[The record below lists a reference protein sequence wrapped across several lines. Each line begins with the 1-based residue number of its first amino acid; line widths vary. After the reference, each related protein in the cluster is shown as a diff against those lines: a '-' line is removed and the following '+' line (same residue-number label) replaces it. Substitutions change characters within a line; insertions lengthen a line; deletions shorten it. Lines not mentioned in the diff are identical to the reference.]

1 MHCTL
6 EVCVDST
13 ASALAA
19 KRGGADRLELC
30 ADLIIGGTT
39 PSPALLR
46 QVKAET
52 GLPVRALIRP
62 RFGDFCYDR
71 YELAQM
77 AECAA
82 ELVAAGADG
91 IVTGVLTPTGA
102 LDTDALRPIYAAAR
116 QAAEKAHRT
125 VDCTLHRAF
134 DVCCD
139 PFAALEAAKQLGLA
153 TILTS
158 GQAVSAPQGAALLQQ
173 LVEAA
178 GQEVEILVGAG
189 VSAANIPALAA
200 QTGARA
206 FHLSGKQVLLSVY
219 DPATKERFEEQVKP
233 ITYGTQS
240 DLLYKRWVEQKR
252 QMVDKLSNGKIGY
265 VHVKGM
271 NSESFRDTYS
281 ELLGRCREKEAVIVD
296 TRHNGGGW
304 LHEDLAILLSG
315 ELYAKF
321 TPRGQFI
328 GNDPFNR
335 WLKPSCVLMCEDNY
349 SNAHGFPWTYKTLK
363 IGKLIGAPVP
373 GTMTAVWWETQI
385 DPSIVFGIPQVG
397 MQDMQGRYLENQQLE
412 PDIEVYN
419 SPESQLRGEDHQLEE
434 AVKEMLKE
442 VQK

>member
-39 PSPALLR
+39 PSSALLR

-91 IVTGVLTPTGA
+91 IVTGVLTPAGA

-158 GQAVSAPQGAALLQQ
+158 GQAASAPQGAALLRQ

-206 FHLSGKQVLLSVY
+206 FHLSGKQALDSRMTFRRQGVPMGLPGFS
-219 DPATKERFEEQVKP
+219 EFEIWQ
-233 ITYGTQS
+233 T
-240 DLLYKRWVEQKR
+240 
-252 QMVDKLSNGKIGY
+252 
-265 VHVKGM
+265 
-271 NSESFRDTYS
+271 SEANIRAA
-281 ELLGRCREKEAVIVD
+281 R
-296 TRHNGGGW
+296 
-304 LHEDLAILLSG
+304 
-315 ELYAKF
+315 
-321 TPRGQFI
+321 
-328 GNDPFNR
+328 
-335 WLKPSCVLMCEDNY
+335 
-349 SNAHGFPWTYKTLK
+349 
-363 IGKLIGAPVP
+363 
-373 GTMTAVWWETQI
+373 TAL
-385 DPSIVFGIPQVG
+385 DA
-397 MQDMQGRYLENQQLE
+397 L
-412 PDIEVYN
+412 
-419 SPESQLRGEDHQLEE
+419 
-434 AVKEMLKE
+434 
-442 VQK
+442 

>member
-1 MHCTL
+1 MHYTL

-52 GLPVRALIRP
+52 GLPVRALLRP

-91 IVTGVLTPTGA
+91 IVTGVLTPAGA

-158 GQAVSAPQGAALLQQ
+158 GQAASAPQGAALLRQ
-173 LVEAA
+173 LVDAA

-189 VSAANIPALAA
+189 VSALAA
-200 QTGARA
+200 QTSARA
-206 FHLSGKQVLLSVY
+206 FHLSGKQVLDSRMTFRREGVPMGLPGFS
-219 DPATKERFEEQVKP
+219 EFEIWQ
-233 ITYGTQS
+233 T
-240 DLLYKRWVEQKR
+240 
-252 QMVDKLSNGKIGY
+252 
-265 VHVKGM
+265 
-271 NSESFRDTYS
+271 SEANIRAA
-281 ELLGRCREKEAVIVD
+281 R
-296 TRHNGGGW
+296 
-304 LHEDLAILLSG
+304 
-315 ELYAKF
+315 
-321 TPRGQFI
+321 
-328 GNDPFNR
+328 
-335 WLKPSCVLMCEDNY
+335 
-349 SNAHGFPWTYKTLK
+349 
-363 IGKLIGAPVP
+363 
-373 GTMTAVWWETQI
+373 TAL
-385 DPSIVFGIPQVG
+385 DA
-397 MQDMQGRYLENQQLE
+397 L
-412 PDIEVYN
+412 
-419 SPESQLRGEDHQLEE
+419 
-434 AVKEMLKE
+434 
-442 VQK
+442 